1 MSTHPWDPHQPE
13 GECKTLSRLNCT
25 GLRPGQ
31 VEQQTG
37 TQCKGFLATHQ
48 EKMARGGIQRLA
60 RRKASFFAKGGIT
73 HARRG
78 ATYSRGRAKGDAHHM
93 HPRVMCVGES
103 RTMRPHPG
111 WPGQPP
117 MVSGCPRGPRLAH
130 PGSCGCPLG
139 PRLAQQPKQAEKA
152 GRGEGRAQTQGN
164 PQGAP
169 MPL

>member
-73 HARRG
+73 HASRG
-78 ATYSRGRAKGDAHHM
+78 ATYSRGRAKGDAHHTY
-93 HPRVMCVGES
+93 PRVMCVGES
-103 RTMRPHPG
+103 HTMGPH
-111 WPGQPP
+111 Q
-117 MVSGCPRGPRLAH
+117 
-130 PGSCGCPLG
+130 
-139 PRLAQQPKQAEKA
+139 A
-152 GRGEGRAQTQGN
+152 GRASLPWCLGALEGRN
-164 PQGAP
+164 
-169 MPL
+169 